1 MKRLLSLLPALA
13 AFATALLIAATAT
26 LGQTTEH
33 KKPSNAELQYT
44 GKRKAFTLSLIPGVW
59 EKRQQS
65 LGASVEVSF
74 IHRDGDVYAQVVS
87 ERTQMSPESLK
98 GIVLAN
104 ARAVYTGIQVVTD
117 EKRIVNGREVTA
129 LIYTGRTRYGSPI
142 TTYCYLYAGK
152 EGLFQVTTWAPSN
165 AFDDVRTDL
174 EDFLNGFEVT
184 AKKPTKE
191 PIGEILRQ
199 SFVSKTS
206 R

>member
-1 MKRLLSLLPALA
+1 MKRLLPLLPALA

-59 EKRQQS
+59 EKARQP
-65 LGASVEVSF
+65 LAASAEVSF
-74 IHRDGDVYAQVVS
+74 THRDGDVYALVVS
-87 ERTQMSPESLK
+87 ERTQMSPETLK
-98 GIVLAN
+98 RIVLAN
-104 ARAVYTGIQVVTD
+104 ARASFNGIHVVTD

-129 LIYTGRTRYGSPI
+129 LILTGRTQYGSPI

-152 EGLFQVTTWAPSN
+152 EGSFQVMTWAPSN

-174 EDFLNGFEVT
+174 EDFLNGFEIT
-184 AKKPTKE
+184 DKKPTKE
-191 PIGEILRQ
+191 PIREIPRQ
-199 SFVSKTS
+199 PFMSKTS
-206 R
+206 C